1 MVSPPN
7 HRAACSLHFP
17 RAAISPPLRRA
28 IGQSRSGWET
38 CVVHLSAFSLSCSRR
53 RFLLRGRV
61 RLPAPP
67 PLAAEAI
74 HPSLGQLPA
83 SRLRRGSL
91 WGSCAFPTDAEIT
104 ADLEN
109 SRQRKSLGGLRS
121 FWGLLCPA
129 EEAAARCGQAGLPG
143 QGPQQT
149 ALALLRGQ
157 AAFTLRLPQPVLMAK
172 ETQSCAMTNAPSQ

>member
-129 EEAAARCGQAGLPG
+129 EELQRVVARLGSQGRDLSKLLWHCCGGK
-143 QGPQQT
+143 
-149 ALALLRGQ
+149 
-157 AAFTLRLPQPVLMAK
+157 QP
-172 ETQSCAMTNAPSQ
+172 SPCACHSLS

>member
-1 MVSPPN
+1 MASPPN
-7 HRAACSLHFP
+7 HRAACSMHFP

-28 IGQSRSGWET
+28 ISQSGSGWET

-104 ADLEN
+104 AGLEK
-109 SRQRKSLGGLRS
+109 SRQRKSLGGLGG
-121 FWGLLCPA
+121 FWGCFAQQRRLQRVVTRLGFQGRDLSKLLWHW
-129 EEAAARCGQAGLPG
+129 GK
-143 QGPQQT
+143 
-149 ALALLRGQ
+149 
-157 AAFTLRLPQPVLMAK
+157 QP
-172 ETQSCAMTNAPSQ
+172 SPCACHSLS